1 MRPTLAI
8 LIAVAVAGAVALLA
22 LLRLPSTARAT
33 AEVVRAE
40 T

>member
-8 LIAVAVAGAVALLA
+8 LIGVAVAGAVALLA
-22 LLRLPSTARAT
+22 LLRLPSSRAT
-33 AEVVRAE
+33 AEVVRVE